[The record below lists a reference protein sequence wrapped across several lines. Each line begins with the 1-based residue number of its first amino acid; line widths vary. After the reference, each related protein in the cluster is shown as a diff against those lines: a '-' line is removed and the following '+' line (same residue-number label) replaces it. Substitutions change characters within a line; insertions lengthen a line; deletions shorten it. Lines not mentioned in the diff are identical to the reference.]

1 MQSTTLLT
9 ATTLAAV
16 TAVAGPQGKPQP
28 KKQQQWD
35 YARLRQS
42 MVTMPVDRRQGGNGQ
57 RGNYHTVGVVWNSVS
72 KVHIYFGSR
81 MFVFIHKTKHHC
93 AGTRESRQAHLELP
107 LSPKCDYRQQ
117 CISCPGGD
125 RDERQ
130 QRTRAPKHTLQ
141 TNSTKQMHCD
151 GCDGRFGFAIESM
164 NIKAIDS
171 PQLPQLAPTASL
183 LRRQTHGKCKKG

>member
-1 MQSTTLLT
+1 VQSTTLLT
-9 ATTLAAV
+9 ATTLATV

-72 KVHIYFGSR
+72 KVHIYFER
-81 MFVFIHKTKHHC
+81 WKY
-93 AGTRESRQAHLELP
+93 RQAGNNVSLAL
-107 LSPKCDYRQQ
+107 
-117 CISCPGGD
+117 GGD

-183 LRRQTHGKCKKG
+183 LGRQTHGKCKKG